1 MPRESSKRI
10 NRLTIYMVKPKFQ
23 RLIDIID
30 SASAPRQVAGAGQF
44 VSEESHPRPPAWITN
59 FFGTALGN
67 DLALITSSAKGVFL
81 VPISEGTGTINFII
95 SFGMGRYL
103 LREGVVEERFG
114 FKVVLNSADRE
125 SFRSI
130 DKTTLGYVPKH
141 SREQMSHTVAPTE
154 FGIDIEQDL
163 VSAVSAKSND
173 ARLGKILTGKDA
185 LYVSAPVDKDNIAGI
200 S

>member
-1 MPRESSKRI
+1 
-10 NRLTIYMVKPKFQ
+10 
-23 RLIDIID
+23 
-30 SASAPRQVAGAGQF
+30 
-44 VSEESHPRPPAWITN
+44 
-59 FFGTALGN
+59 LGN

-114 FKVVLNSADRE
+114 LKVVLNSADRE
-125 SFRSI
+125 SFHSI
-130 DKTTLGYVPKH
+130 DKTTLGSVPKH
-141 SREQMSHTVAPTE
+141 SREQMSRTVAPTE
-154 FGIDIEQDL
+154 FRIDIEQDL

-185 LYVSAPVDKDNIAGI
+185 LYVSAPVDKDNIAEFLRLCLERYRSRDYKENFDWIDQIAEVRNSLLKINSMHGW
-200 S
+200 SRS